1 MLHIRRRME
10 GVRKREE
17 REEGRGER
25 EGGRGKEAKRNEGR
39 GTKEII

>member
-1 MLHIRRRME
+1 MVHIRRRME